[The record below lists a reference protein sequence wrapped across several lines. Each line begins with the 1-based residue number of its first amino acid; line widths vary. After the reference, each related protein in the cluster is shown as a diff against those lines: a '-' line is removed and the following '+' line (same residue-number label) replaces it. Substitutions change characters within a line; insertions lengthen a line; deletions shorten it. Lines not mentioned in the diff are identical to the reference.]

1 MLIQQRTMNLI
12 KDRTLFVE
20 QKWKAGKKH
29 SASQKKTALVYCD
42 NQFGLVDG
50 KTAAALVRHSEIYTI
65 VGIIDSSLA
74 GKDAGEELG
83 EEKSGIPI
91 FSNLDDALSQL
102 PKVPDCY
109 VYGKA
114 PLDTYICNKER
125 ALILEAMEKGMDII
139 NGLHQ
144 FFSEDQEFA
153 DMAALNSIKIK
164 DIRKPPQLKDLHIFT
179 GRISEVTAPVIAVL
193 GTDCACGKMTTA
205 VELNK
210 TLNSLGVKSVLV
222 ATGQT
227 SLMQGAMYGIS
238 TDALVSQFVVG
249 EVEHSV
255 IQAFENENPDI
266 ILVEGQSSVSHPA
279 FMSSL
284 GILKGS
290 MPDGIILQHPP
301 ARKSRC
307 DFPGLSMPTVASEI
321 ELIET
326 ISQAKVMAI
335 TLSHEDMTEEEIL
348 ETIVDYERR
357 LQLPTSDVLSHGCQ
371 KLVQALSDHF
381 PKLDKKIKR
390 ENFKFFADKPPHR
403 RNPLEGINAI
413 FHAENRNCLVP
424 NTG

>member
-1 MLIQQRTMNLI
+1 MVNLI
-12 KDRTLFVE
+12 KKQTLFAQRE
-20 QKWKAGKKH
+20 WKSEKKH
-29 SASQKKTALVYCD
+29 SAGQKKTALVYCD

-91 FSNLDDALSQL
+91 FSNLDDALSRL

-114 PLDTYICNKER
+114 PLDTYICHKER

-144 FFSEDQEFA
+144 FFSEDQEFTA
-153 DMAALNSIKIK
+153 MATLSGIQIK
-164 DIRKPPQLKDLHIFT
+164 DIRKSPPLKDLHLFT

-210 TLNSLGVKSVLV
+210 TLNNLGVMSVLV

-227 SLMQGAMYGIS
+227 SLMQGAMYGVS

-249 EVEHSV
+249 EVENSV
-255 IQAFENENPDI
+255 IQAFENESPDI
-266 ILVEGQSSVSHPA
+266 ILVEGQSAVSHPA

-301 ARKSRC
+301 ARKFRC

-321 ELIET
+321 KLIET
-326 ISQAKVMAI
+326 ISPAKVMAV

-348 ETIVDYERR
+348 ETIVDYERQ

-371 KLVQALSDHF
+371 KLVQALRDHF
-381 PKLDKKIKR
+381 PKLDQKIKR
-390 ENFKFFADKPPHR
+390 ENFNFFLDRPPRR

-413 FHAENRNCLVP
+413 FHAKNRNRLIP